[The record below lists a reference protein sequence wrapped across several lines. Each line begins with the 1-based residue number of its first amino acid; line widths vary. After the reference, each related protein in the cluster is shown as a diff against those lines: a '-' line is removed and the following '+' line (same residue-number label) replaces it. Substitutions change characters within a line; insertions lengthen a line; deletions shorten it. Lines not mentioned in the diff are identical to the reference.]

1 MTWIYMDGKGK
12 SKVAV
17 ICLFFAVIALIFD
30 GFFCKISYEKK
41 LYEEQKKELSVIYPN
56 LADELR
62 ENISYYAEKQT
73 QAEIWM
79 VLLVLLLV
87 SITFIGSSLLLT
99 SADKRRLAEVEM
111 ERKFI
116 YEQLLNIQ
124 NGAVEL
130 LPFPEEIGSQSFR
143 DVYEK
148 LRELAYYLSDFRT
161 EASQDI
167 RYSCGQRI
175 MGCSISEIIT
185 ILWRQRLS

>member
-1 MTWIYMDGKGK
+1 MDRKGK
-12 SKVAV
+12 SKVGV
-17 ICLFFAVIALIFD
+17 LCLFFAVMVLIFG
-30 GFFCKISYEKK
+30 GFFCKISYEKR

-62 ENISYYAEKQT
+62 ENISYYAEKQM
-73 QAEIWM
+73 QGEILL

-87 SITFIGSSLLLT
+87 SIAFIGSSLLLT
-99 SADKRRLAEVEM
+99 SADKRRLAEVEK

-124 NGAVEL
+124 NGTVEL
-130 LPFPEEIGSQSFR
+130 LPFSQEIGSQSFR

-148 LRELAYYLSDFRT
+148 LRELAYYFSDFRT

-175 MGCSISEIIT
+175 MGCSISETIT
-185 ILWRQRLS
+185 ILWRQR

>member
-1 MTWIYMDGKGK
+1 MDRKGK
-12 SKVAV
+12 SKVGV
-17 ICLFFAVIALIFD
+17 LCLFFAVIALIFG
-30 GFFCKISYEKK
+30 GFFCKISYEQS

-62 ENISYYAEKQT
+62 ENISYYAAKQT

-87 SITFIGSSLLLT
+87 SIAFIGIYLLLT
-99 SADKRRLAEVEM
+99 SVEKHRATEVEK

-116 YEQLLNIQ
+116 YEQLLHIQ
-124 NGAVEL
+124 NGTVDM
-130 LPFPEEIGSQSFR
+130 LPFPEEIGSQRFR

-175 MGCSISEIIT
+175 MGCSISETIT
-185 ILWRQRLS
+185 ILWRQR

>member
-1 MTWIYMDGKGK
+1 M
-12 SKVAV
+12 
-17 ICLFFAVIALIFD
+17 L
-30 GFFCKISYEKK
+30 
-41 LYEEQKKELSVIYPN
+41 
-56 LADELR
+56 
-62 ENISYYAEKQT
+62 
-73 QAEIWM
+73 

-87 SITFIGSSLLLT
+87 SSAFIGSSLLLT
-99 SADKRRLAEVEM
+99 SADKRRLTEVEM

-124 NGAVEL
+124 NGAVEM

-148 LRELAYYLSDFRT
+148 LRELAYYFSDFRT

-175 MGCSISEIIT
+175 MGCSISET
-185 ILWRQRLS
+185 IAIPWRQRWL